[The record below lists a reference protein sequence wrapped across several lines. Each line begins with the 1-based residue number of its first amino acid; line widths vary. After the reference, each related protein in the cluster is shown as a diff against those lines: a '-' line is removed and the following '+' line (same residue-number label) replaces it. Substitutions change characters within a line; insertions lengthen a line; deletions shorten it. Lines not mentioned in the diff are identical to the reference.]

1 MVHDRKGVI
10 TAVFVDR
17 INNYVVP
24 IQQVA
29 AIAGIQKDSRE
40 QTKEQEYESIFEEAK
55 AREKEKERENT
66 SVRKPR
72 FGKMSGCYGKHA
84 MELGFAELSIFDEIR

>member
-1 MVHDRKGVI
+1 MI

-40 QTKEQEYESIFEEAK
+40 QTKEQEYERIFEEAK
-55 AREKEKERENT
+55 AKEKEQENT
-66 SVRKPR
+66 SVRKR
-72 FGKMSGCYGKHA
+72 GFRKVSGCYGKHA
-84 MELGFAELSIFDEIR
+84 MELGFTELPIFDEIR